1 MSRLDSILRVLIL
14 VTATFLLTE
23 WVHYRLGTPPLFQYL
38 LGNKGSLEAARGH
51 DPDAV
56 TESEFQ
62 TYLRVLEAMQVN
74 RSMSIDDAVEAE
86 HLPLAKFR
94 EQYKGEGYTS
104 VEGLC
109 ASSNI
114 DAVYI
119 ATPNSLHDEHAI
131 TAAKNKKHI
140 IIEKPMAMNLA

>member
-1 MSRLDSILRVLIL
+1 L

-38 LGNKGSLEAARGH
+38 LGNKGGLEAARGH

-62 TYLRVLEAMQVN
+62 TYLRVLEAMQAN

-94 EQYKGEGYTS
+94 ELEQRVQRNEVLIDRARHVLREQAETLWKS
-104 VEGLC
+104 VDPPRDHG
-109 ASSNI
+109 
-114 DAVYI
+114 
-119 ATPNSLHDEHAI
+119 
-131 TAAKNKKHI
+131 
-140 IIEKPMAMNLA
+140 

>member
-23 WVHYRLGTPPLFQYL
+23 WVHYRLGAPPLFEVL
-38 LGNKGSLEAARGH
+38 LGGSRDLETAWGH
-51 DPDAV
+51 DPDTV

-74 RSMSIDDAVEAE
+74 RSMSIDEAVEAE

-94 EQYKGEGYTS
+94 ELEQRVQRNEALVDRARHVLREQAETLWKS
-104 VEGLC
+104 VGPPR
-109 ASSNI
+109 
-114 DAVYI
+114 D
-119 ATPNSLHDEHAI
+119 HG
-131 TAAKNKKHI
+131 
-140 IIEKPMAMNLA
+140 

>member
-1 MSRLDSILRVLIL
+1 MSRLDSVLRVLIL

-38 LGNKGSLEAARGH
+38 LGNKGGLEAARGH

-74 RSMSIDDAVEAE
+74 RSMSIDDAVETE
-86 HLPLAKFR
+86 RLPLAKFR
-94 EQYKGEGYTS
+94 ELEQRVQRNEVLIDRARHVLREQAETLWKS
-104 VEGLC
+104 VDPPRDHG
-109 ASSNI
+109 
-114 DAVYI
+114 
-119 ATPNSLHDEHAI
+119 
-131 TAAKNKKHI
+131 
-140 IIEKPMAMNLA
+140 

>member
-1 MSRLDSILRVLIL
+1 MSRLDSVLRVLIL

-38 LGNKGSLEAARGH
+38 LGNEGNLETARGH

-56 TESEFQ
+56 TEAEFQ

-74 RSMSIDDAVEAE
+74 RSMSIDEAVEAE

-94 EQYKGEGYTS
+94 ELEQRVQRNEVLVDRARHVLREQAETLWKS
-104 VEGLC
+104 VGPPR
-109 ASSNI
+109 
-114 DAVYI
+114 D
-119 ATPNSLHDEHAI
+119 HG
-131 TAAKNKKHI
+131 
-140 IIEKPMAMNLA
+140 

>member
-1 MSRLDSILRVLIL
+1 MSRFDSILRVLIL

-23 WVHYRLGTPPLFQYL
+23 WVHYRLGAPPLFQYL
-38 LGNKGSLEAARGH
+38 LGNQGDLETARGR

-74 RSMSIDDAVEAE
+74 RSMSIDEAVEVE

-94 EQYKGEGYTS
+94 ELEQRVQRNEVLVDRVRHVLREQAETLWKS
-104 VEGLC
+104 VDPPRDHG
-109 ASSNI
+109 
-114 DAVYI
+114 
-119 ATPNSLHDEHAI
+119 
-131 TAAKNKKHI
+131 
-140 IIEKPMAMNLA
+140 

>member
-38 LGNKGSLEAARGH
+38 PGNQGYLEAARGH

-62 TYLRVLEAMQVN
+62 RYLRVLEAMQVN
-74 RSMSIDDAVEAE
+74 RSMSLDDAVEAE

-94 EQYKGEGYTS
+94 ELEQRVQRNEVLIDRARHVLREQAETLWKS
-104 VEGLC
+104 VDPPRDHG
-109 ASSNI
+109 
-114 DAVYI
+114 
-119 ATPNSLHDEHAI
+119 
-131 TAAKNKKHI
+131 
-140 IIEKPMAMNLA
+140 